1 MNNNRKILV
10 IDDSQTMY
18 KIIVKNLE
26 ANGII
31 DADYAPDGL
40 SGVKIARIKDY
51 DLITMDIDMPGI
63 DGFEAAKEIL
73 KENSGQKIL
82 FISARFNEDN
92 IIKAKEIGINY
103 FLPKPFSFE
112 LFTTTIF
119 EALGS

>member
-40 SGVKIARIKDY
+40 SGVKIARVKDY

-63 DGFEAAKEIL
+63 DGFVAAKEIL
-73 KENSGQKIL
+73 KENSSQKVL

-119 EALGS
+119 EALGD

>member
-18 KIIVKNLE
+18 KIIAKNLE

>member
-40 SGVKIARIKDY
+40 SGVKIARVKDY

-63 DGFEAAKEIL
+63 DGFVAAKEIL
-73 KENSGQKIL
+73 KENSSQKVL

-119 EALGS
+119 EALGN